1 MELKPKI
8 YFEIN
13 KNHKE
18 DESENLIINTNKFI
32 KKITDNLNSF
42 SYNVVIANM
51 YEIYTLLNKDLEIS
65 YTTKTLIEQYKKIL
79 ISISPILPH
88 FSNECLSLINEN
100 KDNKWP
106 EYNIQLLQEKETQIV
121 IQINGKKRGLISIK
135 KDTEENVIYDLVLK
149 EESITKYLLEK
160 EIQKKIYVKN
170 RLVNLIV

>member
-1 MELKPKI
+1 M
-8 YFEIN
+8 
-13 KNHKE
+13 
-18 DESENLIINTNKFI
+18 S
-32 KKITDNLNSF
+32 
-42 SYNVVIANM
+42 
-51 YEIYTLLNKDLEIS
+51 
-65 YTTKTLIEQYKKIL
+65 
-79 ISISPILPH
+79 
-88 FSNECLSLINEN
+88 SLINEN